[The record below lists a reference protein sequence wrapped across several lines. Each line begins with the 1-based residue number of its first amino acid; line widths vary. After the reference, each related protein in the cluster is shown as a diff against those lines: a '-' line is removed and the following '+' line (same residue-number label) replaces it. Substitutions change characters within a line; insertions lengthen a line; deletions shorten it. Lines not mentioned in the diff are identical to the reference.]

1 MGPTYLEA
9 NQGFTFI
16 ILVGRGAG
24 CFASDDGELHV
35 LDLEAYE
42 KEIDA
47 AYNDILQV
55 VLVFGVFKF
64 DVQTILDTDIH
75 LDRTVG
81 LRRQSVRVDPDILF
95 TNDGWHS
102 PREGGSDEVS
112 QLHIDSIVGLVLL
125 FDVFEV
131 EGECLWVMQFARG
144 CEFLNQGEKFIMI
157 ATIIEHL

>member
-1 MGPTYLEA
+1 M
-9 NQGFTFI
+9 
-16 ILVGRGAG
+16 
-24 CFASDDGELHV
+24 
-35 LDLEAYE
+35 LDLEAHE

-131 EGECLWVMQFARG
+131 EGECLRVMQFARG
-144 CEFLNQGEKFIMI
+144 REFLNQGEEFIMI